1 MYTEDQYIA
10 GALHSGAI
18 NPQIV
23 IDRFEDKH
31 KAPLMELG
39 LNPAYLLLVAKQ
51 AKSRKSIRDFLL
63 VLPAFL
69 IIFGFLSEDS
79 NQLVIGFLLVVAIV
93 FTHRAISNSHIKE
106 LAFTEPPVQSTT
118 EAQNIVISGGYSPFA
133 GYGVDQESWSFTV
146 DTTKSSL
153 GKTSK
158 WTDSCS
164 VELLDF
170 VSKAVA
176 SNIKSSTIEDKLFV
190 NGMDIW
196 DKKEILPSP
205 TTAPQTHIP
214 QNLVTEKI
222 GVTDQS
228 LRHYRTINLPIWGG
242 HIHLS
247 IFLRFTV
254 SGNNLF
260 AEARYFLLSPLRDE
274 LLVLDNALM
283 FRGIHYYWGILLIS
297 ALKSTY
303 SWISGPML
311 LLRWL
316 SELQQFF
323 AVAIYGD
330 PENKLKERTKYN
342 YGHIIS
348 LRESWAKNGYHRYF
362 QMLDKDMT
370 YKISQH
376 ILVNSIIEFLESKG
390 VATDDIKERRT
401 TIFNSGVM
409 VSGGTINT
417 EQMAVGAGSAIRSRV
432 KMAFKAKE

>member
-1 MYTEDQYIA
+1 VFFNVIA
-10 GALHSGAI
+10 HFAL
-18 NPQIV
+18 
-23 IDRFEDKH
+23 D
-31 KAPLMELG
+31 PL
-39 LNPAYLLLVAKQ
+39 
-51 AKSRKSIRDFLL
+51 
-63 VLPAFL
+63 
-69 IIFGFLSEDS
+69 
-79 NQLVIGFLLVVAIV
+79 
-93 FTHRAISNSHIKE
+93 TC
-106 LAFTEPPVQSTT
+106 
-118 EAQNIVISGGYSPFA
+118 
-133 GYGVDQESWSFTV
+133 V
-146 DTTKSSL
+146 DTYAL
-153 GKTSK
+153 GRTSK

-164 VELLDF
+164 LDLLDF
-170 VSKAVA
+170 ASKAVA
-176 SNIKSSTIEDKLFV
+176 LNIKSSTIEDKLFV

-196 DKKEILPSP
+196 DRKEILPSP
-205 TTAPQTHIP
+205 TATPKTHVPQD
-214 QNLVTEKI
+214 LVTEKI
-222 GVTDQS
+222 GVADQS
-228 LRHYRTINLPIWGG
+228 LRHYRMVNLPIWGG

-283 FRGIHYYWGILLIS
+283 FRGIHYYWNLLIIS
-297 ALKSTY
+297 TLKSTY
-303 SWISGPML
+303 SWISGPLL

-417 EQMAVGAGSAIRSRV
+417 EQMAVGAGSAIRNRV
-432 KMAFKAKE
+432 KMAFRAKE